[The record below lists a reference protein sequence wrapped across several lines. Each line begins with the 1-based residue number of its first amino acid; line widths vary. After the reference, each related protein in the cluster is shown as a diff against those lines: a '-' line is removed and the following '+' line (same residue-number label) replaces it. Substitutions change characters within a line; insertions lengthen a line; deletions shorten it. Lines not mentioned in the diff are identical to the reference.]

1 MAVKVYGGGNT
12 MNKDDSASNCVCI
25 EHAAHPRRS
34 FLKLA
39 TFGAGAAL
47 LSAGLPM
54 ASASASGQTEVLL
67 LSCMDY
73 RLLNEIAGY
82 MHGRGLTDKYD
93 HVILAGASLGALVDA
108 KPEWGTTFWNHVEV
122 AKDLHHIT
130 KVMIIDHRDCGAYK
144 VFIGPDTAKDKE
156 TETRFHTEQLQKLA
170 AALAKRYPQFGV
182 ELLLMSLDGTVE
194 PVTLDV

>member
-1 MAVKVYGGGNT
+1 
-12 MNKDDSASNCVCI
+12 MNDKDSASDCGCI
-25 EHAAHPRRS
+25 QHAAHPRRS

-54 ASASASGQTEVLL
+54 PSARAGGQAEVLL

-73 RLLNEIAGY
+73 RLLDDIARY
-82 MHGRGLTDKYD
+82 MDGRGLTDKYD

-108 KPEWGTTFWNHVEV
+108 KPEWGATFWNHVDV
-122 AKDLHHIT
+122 AKDLHHIK

-144 VFIGPDTAKDKE
+144 VFIGPDTAKDRE
-156 TETRFHTEQLQKLA
+156 TETRFHTEQLRKLA
-170 AALAKRYPQFGV
+170 DALAARHSDLSV

-194 PVTLDV
+194 PVTLAA

>member
-1 MAVKVYGGGNT
+1 
-12 MNKDDSASNCVCI
+12 MNDKDSASACGCSQ
-25 EHAAHPRRS
+25 HAAHPRRS

-54 ASASASGQTEVLL
+54 ASARAGGQAEVLL

-73 RLLNEIAGY
+73 RLLDEVARY
-82 MHGRGLTDKYD
+82 MDGRGLTDKYD

-108 KPEWGTTFWNHVEV
+108 KPEWGATFWNHVDV
-122 AKDLHHIT
+122 AKDLHHIK

-144 VFIGPDTAKDKE
+144 VFIGPDTAKDRE
-156 TETRFHTEQLQKLA
+156 TETRHHTEQLRKLGSM
-170 AALAKRYPQFGV
+170 LTTRYPKFGV

-194 PVTLDV
+194 PVTLTA

>member
-1 MAVKVYGGGNT
+1 MVFLAHARGDIMDKN
-12 MNKDDSASNCVCI
+12 DAASDCGCMQ
-25 EHAAHPRRS
+25 HAAHPRRS

-39 TFGAGAAL
+39 AFGAGAAL
-47 LSAGLPM
+47 MSAGLPM
-54 ASASASGQTEVLL
+54 ASASASGQAEVLL

-73 RLLNEIAGY
+73 RLLDEIARY
-82 MHGRGLTDKYD
+82 MDGRGLTNKYD

-108 KPEWGTTFWNHVEV
+108 KPEWGATFWNHVEV
-122 AKDLHHIT
+122 AKDLHHIN

-194 PVTLDV
+194 PVTLPA

>member
-1 MAVKVYGGGNT
+1 MAFKTYGRGNT
-12 MNKDDSASNCVCI
+12 MKMNNAISGCGCI
-25 EHAAHPRRS
+25 GHAEHPRRL

-54 ASASASGQTEVLL
+54 ASANASGQAEVLL
-67 LSCMDY
+67 LSCMDF
-73 RLLNEIAGY
+73 RLLDEIARY
-82 MHGRGLTDKYD
+82 MDGRGLTNKYD

-108 KPEWGTTFWNHVEV
+108 KPEWGATFWNHVEV
-122 AKDLHHIT
+122 AKELHHIK

-144 VFIGPDTAKDKE
+144 VFIGPDTAKDRE
-156 TETRFHTEQLQKLA
+156 TETRFHTEQLRKLA
-170 AALAKRYPQFGV
+170 AALTKRHSDLNV

-194 PVTLDV
+194 PVTLPA

>member
-1 MAVKVYGGGNT
+1 MH
-12 MNKDDSASNCVCI
+12 
-25 EHAAHPRRS
+25 HAAHPRRS

-54 ASASASGQTEVLL
+54 ASARAGGQAEVLL

-73 RLLNEIAGY
+73 RLLDEIAYY
-82 MHGRGLTDKYD
+82 MDGRGLTNKYD

-108 KPEWGTTFWNHVEV
+108 KPEWGATFWNHVDV
-122 AKDLHHIT
+122 AKQLHHIH

-144 VFIGPDTAKDKE
+144 VFIGPETAKDRE
-156 TETRFHTEQLQKLA
+156 TETQCHTEQLRKLA
-170 AALAKRYPQFGV
+170 AALAARHSDLSV

-194 PVTLDV
+194 PVTVTA

>member
-1 MAVKVYGGGNT
+1 
-12 MNKDDSASNCVCI
+12 MNKTDLISGCGCI

-39 TFGAGAAL
+39 AFGAGAAL

-54 ASASASGQTEVLL
+54 ASARAGGHAEVLL

-73 RLLNEIAGY
+73 RLLNEIAQY
-82 MHGRGLTDKYD
+82 MDGRGLTDKYD
-93 HVILAGASLGALVDA
+93 HVILAGASLGALVDT
-108 KPEWGTTFWNHVEV
+108 KPEWGATFWNHVEV
-122 AKDLHHIT
+122 AKELHHIN

-144 VFIGPDTAKDKE
+144 VFIGPETASDRE
-156 TETRFHTEQLQKLA
+156 TETRYHTEQLRKLA
-170 AALAKRYPQFGV
+170 AALATRHSDLSV

-194 PVTLDV
+194 PVSPTA

>member
-1 MAVKVYGGGNT
+1 MTFKTYAGRNT
-12 MNKDDSASNCVCI
+12 MIKNDSTSGCGCI
-25 EHAAHPRRS
+25 EHASHPRRS

-54 ASASASGQTEVLL
+54 ASARAGGHAEVLL

-73 RLLNEIAGY
+73 RLLDEIVHY
-82 MHGRGLTDKYD
+82 MDGRGLTDKYD
-93 HVILAGASLGALVDA
+93 HVILAGASLGALVDT
-108 KPEWGTTFWNHVEV
+108 KPEWGATFWNHVEV

-144 VFIGPDTAKDKE
+144 VFIGPDTAKDRE
-156 TETRFHTEQLQKLA
+156 TETQYHTEQLRKLA
-170 AALAKRYPQFGV
+170 AALAARHSDLSV

-194 PVTLDV
+194 PVTLPA

>member
-1 MAVKVYGGGNT
+1 
-12 MNKDDSASNCVCI
+12 MNKTNSISGCGCMQHV
-25 EHAAHPRRS
+25 AHPRRS

-39 TFGAGAAL
+39 TFGVGAAL

-54 ASASASGQTEVLL
+54 ASARAGGHAEVLL

-73 RLLNEIAGY
+73 RLLDEIVHY
-82 MHGRGLTDKYD
+82 MNGRGLTDKYD
-93 HVILAGASLGALVDA
+93 HVILAGASLGALVDT
-108 KPEWGTTFWNHVEV
+108 KPEWGATFWNHVEV

-194 PVTLDV
+194 PVTLPA

>member
-1 MAVKVYGGGNT
+1 MDKNDTTSDCGC
-12 MNKDDSASNCVCI
+12 MR
-25 EHAAHPRRS
+25 HAAHPRRS

-39 TFGAGAAL
+39 AFGAGAAL

-54 ASASASGQTEVLL
+54 ASAKAGGQAEVLL

-73 RLLNEIAGY
+73 RLLDDIARY
-82 MHGRGLTDKYD
+82 MDGRGLTDKYD

-108 KPEWGTTFWNHVEV
+108 KPEWGATFWNHVEV
-122 AKDLHHIT
+122 AKDLHHIN

-156 TETRFHTEQLQKLA
+156 TETRFHTEQLRKLA
-170 AALAKRYPQFGV
+170 AALAKRHSDLSV
-182 ELLLMSLDGTVE
+182 ELMLMSLDGTVE
-194 PVTLDV
+194 PVTLPA